1 MAKKKETKSKTVVTG
16 IDLSDVESGG
26 LVPEGEILATV
37 AEATVETSDN
47 SGEDYIKWK
56 FSTSKGT
63 LYLNT
68 SLQRQSLFNLRG
80 LLEAFGVEIP
90 DSAFD
95 LDLEDF
101 VGQQIIAIVSH
112 RDYKGKLRA
121 DVADF
126 LPVNESATGDDD
138 DDEKAEVRTEKPK
151 KGKKDKKAELPKVDE
166 EELED
171 KDEEEL
177 AELIEQYGLDVD
189 LSAAKSIRKKI
200 ALVTMALEEAGH
212 LES

>member
-1 MAKKKETKSKTVVTG
+1 MAKKKETKSKSVVKDL
-16 IDLSDVESGG
+16 DLSDVESGG

-37 AEATVETSDN
+37 SEATIETSEN

-56 FSTSKGT
+56 FSTSKGP
-63 LYLNT
+63 LFHNT
-68 SLQRQSLFNLRG
+68 SLQKQALFNLRG

-101 VGQQIIAIVSH
+101 IGQQCIAVVSH
-112 RDYKGKLRA
+112 EEFKGKVKAR
-121 DVADF
+121 VADF
-126 LPVNESATGDDD
+126 LPLNEAATDDD
-138 DDEKAEVRTEKPK
+138 DDDDKADVKSEKPK
-151 KGKKDKKAELPKVDE
+151 KGDKKAKLPKIEE
-166 EELED
+166 EELDD

-177 AELIEQYGLDVD
+177 AELIEQYGLEVD
-189 LSAAKSIRKKI
+189 LSAVKSMRKKV
-200 ALVTMALEEAGH
+200 ALVTTALEEAGY